1 MTSSSLS
8 SPRPPPHR
16 QTTMSSV
23 AISMVG
29 GGAMDGVT
37 VATAPLS
44 HNHHLDYPRPM
55 KERQEEKRTAVLW
68 SFGNI
73 RIPT

>member
-29 GGAMDGVT
+29 GGAME
-37 VATAPLS
+37 VATALLS
-44 HNHHLDYPRPM
+44 HNHHLNYPRQM